1 MSITPAVVHNVLA
14 NRYATKEMVAIF
26 DPVNKII
33 AERKFWI
40 TILRLQKAGGLSIAD
55 SEIAS
60 YEKVVEKVD
69 LASIEKRERANRH
82 DVKARIEEFNS
93 LAGLEKIHIGLT
105 SRDLTENIELIAI
118 KDGLK
123 LVRRR
128 ILETLFL
135 LEKSITKYEKTYMVG
150 RSHNVAAQVTT
161 LGKRFATC
169 AQELLFSLASL
180 EELIARLP
188 LRGLKGPV
196 GTGQDQ
202 IATLGSIRDLNKLE
216 EKLAKEY
223 GFENTLS
230 SVGQIYP
237 RSIDFE
243 VVAKLLQIASAPS
256 SMATTIR
263 LMSGFGLVSEGFK
276 SGQVGSSAMPHKMN
290 ARSSERINGMMV
302 LLRGYTTM
310 AADLAGEQWNEG
322 DVSCSVV
329 RRVFIPDAFYTI
341 DGLLHTFMTIL
352 TEFGIYEENINKEL
366 AEQLPFLA
374 TSQILTELVKKG
386 MGREIAHELIKKH
399 ATTTTASNFLNEL
412 ASEKDFPLSINELN
426 NLIKDPAS
434 FVGSAIDQSQEVVDE
449 IKKFTKGEV
458 SKVDLQSLI

>member
-1 MSITPAVVHNVLA
+1 
-14 NRYATKEMVAIF
+14 MVAIF

>member
-1 MSITPAVVHNVLA
+1 MSITPALIPNVLA
-14 NRYATKEMVAIF
+14 NRYATTEMVAIF

-33 AERKFWI
+33 AERKFWV
-40 TILRLQKAGGLSIAD
+40 TILRLQKAAGLSTTD
-55 SEIAS
+55 SDITS

-69 LASIEKRERANRH
+69 LDSIEKRERANRH

-118 KDGLK
+118 KDGLN

-128 ILETLFL
+128 TLETLFL
-135 LEKSITKYEKTYMVG
+135 LEKSISKYEKTYMVG

-188 LRGLKGPV
+188 LRGLRGPV
-196 GTGQDQ
+196 GTGHDQ

-243 VVAKLLQIASAPS
+243 VVTKLLQIASAPS

-302 LLRGYTTM
+302 LLRGYATM
-310 AADLAGEQWNEG
+310 AADLAGDQWNEG

-329 RRVFIPDAFYTI
+329 RRVVIPDAFYTI

-352 TEFGIYEENINKEL
+352 TEFGIYEENINTEL
-366 AEQLPFLA
+366 VDHLPFLA

-386 MGREIAHELIKKH
+386 MGREVAHELIKKH
-399 ATTTTASNFLNEL
+399 ATTTTASNFFKALT
-412 ASEKDFPLSINELN
+412 SEKDFPLSIEQLN
-426 NLIKDPAS
+426 DLIKDPAL
-434 FVGSAIDQSQEVVDE
+434 FAGGAIAQSKQITDE
-449 IKKFTKGEV
+449 IKKITEGQII
-458 SKVDLQSLI
+458 KVDLQSLI

>member
-1 MSITPAVVHNVLA
+1 MSMTPAVTPNVLA

-40 TILRLQKAGGLSIAD
+40 TILRLQKVSGLSITD

-118 KDGLK
+118 KDGLN

-128 ILETLFL
+128 TLETLFL

-202 IATLGSIRDLNKLE
+202 IATLGSIKDLNKLE
-216 EKLAKEY
+216 EKLAKEH

-243 VVAKLLQIASAPS
+243 VVSKLLQIASAPS

-302 LLRGYTTM
+302 LLRGYATM
-310 AADLAGEQWNEG
+310 AADLAGDQWNEG

-329 RRVFIPDAFYTI
+329 RRVVIPDAFYTI

-352 TEFGIYEENINKEL
+352 TEFGIYEENINNEL

-386 MGREIAHELIKKH
+386 MGREVAHELIKKH
-399 ATTTTASNFLNEL
+399 ATTTTASNFFNALT
-412 ASEKDFPLSINELN
+412 SEKDFPLSINELN

-434 FVGSAIDQSQEVVDE
+434 FAGSALAQSQEVADA
-449 IKKFTKGEV
+449 IKQITKGQV

>member
-1 MSITPAVVHNVLA
+1 MSMTPAVIPNVLA
-14 NRYATKEMVAIF
+14 NRYATGEMVAIF
-26 DPVNKII
+26 DPINKII

-40 TILRLQKAGGLSIAD
+40 TILRLQKAGGLSITD
-55 SEIAS
+55 SDIAS
-60 YEKVVEKVD
+60 YERVIEKVD

-93 LAGLEKIHIGLT
+93 LAGIEKIHIGLT

-118 KDGLK
+118 KDGLN

-128 ILETLFL
+128 TLETLFL

-169 AQELLFSLASL
+169 AQELLFSLSSL

-202 IATLGSIRDLNKLE
+202 IALLGSIKDLNKLE

-243 VVAKLLQIASAPS
+243 VVSKLLQIASAPS

-302 LLRGYTTM
+302 LLRGYATM
-310 AADLAGEQWNEG
+310 AADLAGDQWNEG

-329 RRVFIPDAFYTI
+329 RRVVIPDAFYTI
-341 DGLLHTFMTIL
+341 DGLLHTFMTVL

-399 ATTTTASNFLNEL
+399 ATTTTASNFFNAL
-412 ASEKDFPLSINELN
+412 ASERDFPLSINELN

-434 FVGSAIDQSQEVVDE
+434 FAGSALAQSQEVADA
-449 IKKFTKGEV
+449 IRKITKGHV
-458 SKVDLQSLI
+458 SKVELQSLI

>member
-1 MSITPAVVHNVLA
+1 MSHSNSVIPNVLA
-14 NRYATKEMVAIF
+14 SRYATKEMVAIF
-26 DPVNKII
+26 DPINKII
-33 AERKFWI
+33 AERRFWV
-40 TILRLQKAGGLSIAD
+40 TILKLQKEAGLSITD
-55 SEIAS
+55 SDIKS
-60 YEKVVEKVD
+60 YENVVEKVD
-69 LASIEKRERANRH
+69 LVSIEKRERVSRH
-82 DVKARIEEFNS
+82 DVKARIEEFNA
-93 LAGLEKIHIGLT
+93 LAGLEKIHLGLT

-128 ILETLFL
+128 VLETLFL

-169 AQELLFSLASL
+169 AQELLFSLSAL
-180 EELIARLP
+180 DELIDRLP
-188 LRGLKGPV
+188 LRGLNGPV
-196 GTGQDQ
+196 GTAQDQ
-202 IATLGSIRDLNKLE
+202 IALLGSSEDFSE
-216 EKLAKEY
+216 FEKKIANEY

-243 VVAKLLQIASAPS
+243 VVSKLLQIASGPS

-310 AADLAGEQWNEG
+310 AADLAGNQWNEG

-329 RRVFIPDAFYTI
+329 RRVVIPDAFYTI

-352 TEFGIYEENINKEL
+352 NEFGIYAENINKEL
-366 AEQLPFLA
+366 SDHLPLLA

-386 MGREIAHELIKKH
+386 MGREFAHEVIKKH
-399 ATTTTASNFLNEL
+399 ATTSSASNFFNALINER
-412 ASEKDFPLSINELN
+412 DFPLSMGQLTD
-426 NLIKDPAS
+426 LIKDPTS
-434 FVGSAIDQSQEVVDE
+434 FAGNAIEQSRKVVGEIMRITKDQVIEIDLH
-449 IKKFTKGEV
+449 T
-458 SKVDLQSLI
+458 LI

>member
-1 MSITPAVVHNVLA
+1 MSMTPAVIPNVLA
-14 NRYATKEMVAIF
+14 NRYATGEMVAIF

-40 TILRLQKAGGLSIAD
+40 TILRLQKVSGLSITD

-60 YEKVVEKVD
+60 YEKMVEKVD

-93 LAGLEKIHIGLT
+93 LAGIEKIHIGLT

-118 KDGLK
+118 KDGLN

-128 ILETLFL
+128 TLETLFL

-202 IATLGSIRDLNKLE
+202 IATLGSINDLNKLE

-243 VVAKLLQIASAPS
+243 VVSKLLQIASAPS

-302 LLRGYTTM
+302 LLRGYATM
-310 AADLAGEQWNEG
+310 AADLAGDQWNEG

-329 RRVFIPDAFYTI
+329 RRVVIPDAFYTI
-341 DGLLHTFMTIL
+341 DGLLHTFMTVL
-352 TEFGIYEENINKEL
+352 NEFGIYEDNINNEL
-366 AEQLPFLA
+366 EEQLPFLA

-386 MGREIAHELIKKH
+386 MGREVAHEVIKKH
-399 ATTTTASNFLNEL
+399 ATTTTASNFFNAL

-426 NLIKDPAS
+426 NLIKDPAA
-434 FVGSAIDQSQEVVDE
+434 FAGSALAQSQEVADA
-449 IKKFTKGEV
+449 IKQITNGQV

>member
-1 MSITPAVVHNVLA
+1 
-14 NRYATKEMVAIF
+14 
-26 DPVNKII
+26 
-33 AERKFWI
+33 
-40 TILRLQKAGGLSIAD
+40 
-55 SEIAS
+55 
-60 YEKVVEKVD
+60 
-69 LASIEKRERANRH
+69 
-82 DVKARIEEFNS
+82 
-93 LAGLEKIHIGLT
+93 
-105 SRDLTENIELIAI
+105 
-118 KDGLK
+118 
-123 LVRRR
+123 
-128 ILETLFL
+128 LFL

-180 EELIARLP
+180 DELINRLP
-188 LRGLKGPV
+188 FRGLKGPV

-202 IATLGSIRDLNKLE
+202 ISLLGLLKDLSKLE
-216 EKLAKEY
+216 DRLAKEY

-243 VVAKLLQIASAPS
+243 VVSKLLQIASAPS
-256 SMATTIR
+256 SIATTIR

-290 ARSSERINGMMV
+290 ARSSERITGMMV

-310 AADLAGEQWNEG
+310 AADLAGDQWNEG

-329 RRVFIPDAFYTI
+329 RRVVIPDAFYTI
-341 DGLLHTFMTIL
+341 DGLLHTFMTVL
-352 TEFGIYEENINKEL
+352 TEFGIYEENINNEL

-386 MGREIAHELIKKH
+386 MGREVAHEVIKKH
-399 ATTTTASNFLNEL
+399 ATTATASNFFKALS
-412 ASEKDFPLSINELN
+412 SEKDFPLSIDELN
-426 NLIKDPAS
+426 DLIKDPAL
-434 FVGSAIDQSQEVVDE
+434 FACGAIEQSRQIVDE
-449 IKKFTKGEV
+449 IKKIKKEQI
-458 SKVDLQSLI
+458 SKVDLQPLI